1 MVTGSKWIKNQIL
14 IATMMDIYLSL
25 FMVCVIRDGTWEKKQ
40 NKELIAHSVKQL
52 HDWTF
57 KSFHTKS
64 P

>member
-14 IATMMDIYLSL
+14 IANMMDIYLSL

-57 KSFHTKS
+57 KSFHAKS